1 MKKFQYSNKGYPVMV
16 PEEIKNILEWKCG
29 VPGEYITANSSW
41 DYLGI
46 DSLDVVELT
55 MEVEKEY
62 GISIPDLEIEK
73 CYTLG
78 DFVKVVEKVK
88 GFPFISF
95 NIFETSN
102 LILR

>member
-1 MKKFQYSNKGYPVMV
+1 MV

-29 VPGEYITANSSW
+29 VPEEYITANASW

-88 GFPFISF
+88 GSQFISF